1 MKATLQG
8 SKEGEWRGGTSGV
21 YGWEAYS
28 ARNKGILLEK
38 QHLQGQLFGAGL
50 THNTSSAA
58 WKSEPFS
65 FCGSLCTSTTSWAT
79 LSIFYK
85 VYFIGMSQDTS
96 SPRTHRACWWIG
108 CSSPPPGEWLGRNPA
123 QRGIAGRAGRT
134 WSEEEKKKK
143 NKKWERFDSA
153 HQDHNFL
160 SYFIPKQQPKTRL
173 CELEFQLN
181 FNLTVPTRDTLGPP
195 YLKETLFSSLGTKKQ
210 QIIPKARATKPG
222 FVSLL
227 LHNKRAVTGLT
238 VGFQGK

>member
-38 QHLQGQLFGAGL
+38 QHLQGQLFGAGF

-85 VYFIGMSQDTS
+85 VYFIGRSQDTS

-160 SYFIPKQQPKTRL
+160 SYLVQSSSPRPDCVNWNSSWTLTLQYQQEILWVLPISRKHFLAHWVPKSNRL
-173 CELEFQLN
+173 S
-181 FNLTVPTRDTLGPP
+181 PRPGPQ
-195 YLKETLFSSLGTKKQ
+195 SL
-210 QIIPKARATKPG
+210 A
-222 FVSLL
+222 L
-227 LHNKRAVTGLT
+227 
-238 VGFQGK
+238 

>member
-1 MKATLQG
+1 MPADESDAALHHQG
-8 SKEGEWRGGTSGV
+8 NGLG
-21 YGWEAYS
+21 
-28 ARNKGILLEK
+28 GILPREE
-38 QHLQGQLFGAGL
+38 LQEEQA
-50 THNTSSAA
+50 
-58 WKSEPFS
+58 E
-65 FCGSLCTSTTSWAT
+65 
-79 LSIFYK
+79 
-85 VYFIGMSQDTS
+85 
-96 SPRTHRACWWIG
+96 
-108 CSSPPPGEWLGRNPA
+108 
-123 QRGIAGRAGRT
+123 RGVKRR
-134 WSEEEKKKK
+134 KKKK